1 RQKARV
7 NGKPRQ
13 FTSRSRRLVCNG
25 MGITIGSRGA
35 LLLLG
40 RGILIMTGWEVALAV
55 VAIQF
60 LIWYFSD
67 DDLQKWLEKC
77 TFGRKSVNPAWDA
90 GRQSDEFEKALKVMG
105 LSADGT
111 DQ

>member
-1 RQKARV
+1 
-7 NGKPRQ
+7 
-13 FTSRSRRLVCNG
+13 

-90 GRQSDEFEKALKVMG
+90 GKQSDEFEKALKVMG